1 MVLTYSSKRRLG
13 RTAALGQIQTSTSAS
28 MTTKATSP
36 ASYCWMCSGK
46 MALREDVKDT
56 GRKLNQYIHH
66 FEPLNY
72 DTADLHT
79 RHQRAKRSANLHEQF
94 VHLEFHAHGR
104 HFNLRLKR
112 DTSVFSPDF
121 KLQTE
126 NREEDYDTSHIYSG
140 GLYGYPDTVAH
151 GSIIDGRFEGFVYA
165 HHGKYYM
172 EPAERY
178 FDGPQRFHSVMYM
191 DQDIKYPHR
200 YGPYGGCGMNQRL
213 QDWMEA
219 VQNSAVEEENS
230 APEKDVEKEP
240 VQQSR
245 KKRAVGSPEVLEKGS
260 CEMYIQADH
269 KFYQYFQTRDAVIGQ
284 ISSHI
289 KAINLIYKDVI
300 FADST
305 SGGIT
310 GVTFTVRRVKVNETS
325 GCSDPGGPSCN
336 NPFAPDNIGVERF
349 LEINSE
355 ANHDDYCL
363 AYVFTDR
370 DFDDGVLGL
379 AWVGSASGSSG
390 GICEKYKKY
399 SDGKYKSLNT
409 GIVTIH
415 NYGSHVPP
423 KVSHITFAHEVGH
436 NFGSPHDTDLNNCAP
451 GGESGNYIM
460 YARATSGDKANNNKF
475 SSCSKGSIHSVLDAK
490 IVGNPPPSTSCFT
503 ETNAAICGNGIVE
516 EGEQCDC
523 GYSDH
528 CQRTG
533 EDNCCVPAGNPNP
546 CTLQPGK
553 ACSPSQGPCCT
564 SQCTPK
570 PSTVECSKESECSAS
585 AQCDGSNPQCP
596 TPTAKANKTE
606 CNNGRQVCWNGIC
619 QGSICEGFGL
629 EECTCS
635 LNNQENNRQ
644 ELCHLCCQE
653 PGTPATC
660 KSSNSSAWSSQLYK
674 GMTSRGILNA
684 PPGAPCNNFQGYC
697 DVFSICR
704 EVDADGPLS
713 RLKNAIFNPATIKSF
728 VEWVKTY
735 WWAMILIGLGLV
747 ILMAGFIKLC
757 AVHTPSSNPKRPPPR
772 PMSLRRQKHRRGQ
785 GRHPPQDHHGQQPP
799 QGQGQGRRGQQPRG
813 RTNPP
818 PYNPDF
824 MEMQQNPRYH
834 RR

>member
-1 MVLTYSSKRRLG
+1 MIVRVFSVLVVLG
-13 RTAALGQIQTSTSAS
+13 LVAAAD
-28 MTTKATSP
+28 A
-36 ASYCWMCSGK
+36 
-46 MALREDVKDT
+46 

-126 NREEDYDTSHIYSG
+126 NGEEDYDTSHIYSG

-191 DQDIKYPHR
+191 DQDINYPHR

-799 QGQGQGRRGQQPRG
+799 QGQGQGRRGQQQPRG

>member
-1 MVLTYSSKRRLG
+1 MIARVLTVVVLG
-13 RTAALGQIQTSTSAS
+13 LVAAAD
-28 MTTKATSP
+28 A
-36 ASYCWMCSGK
+36 
-46 MALREDVKDT
+46 

-79 RHQRAKRSANLHEQF
+79 RHQRAKRSTNLHEQF

-112 DTSVFSPDF
+112 DTSIFSPDF
-121 KLQTE
+121 KLETE
-126 NREEDYDTSHIYSG
+126 NGEEDYDTSHIYSG

-151 GSIIDGRFEGFVYA
+151 GSIIDGRFEGFVHA
-165 HHGKYYM
+165 HHGKYYL

-178 FDGPQRFHSVMYM
+178 FDQPQRFHTVIYM

-219 VQNSAVEEENS
+219 VQNSAVEEKNSS
-230 APEKDVEKEP
+230 APQKDLKKDTEKS
-240 VQQSR
+240 SR
-245 KKRAVGSPEVLEKGS
+245 QKRALDSPEVLEKGS

-269 KFYQYFQTRDAVIGQ
+269 KFFEYFQTRDAVISQ

-289 KAINLIYKDVI
+289 KAINLIYEGVI
-300 FADST
+300 FADAT
-305 SGGIT
+305 SEGIT

-415 NYGSHVPP
+415 NYGAHVPP
-423 KVSHITFAHEVGH
+423 KVSHITMAHEVGH
-436 NFGSPHDTDLNNCAP
+436 NFGSPHDTSTSCVP
-451 GGESGNYIM
+451 GGEEGNFIM

-475 SSCSKGSIHSVLDAK
+475 SSCSKDSIHSVLDAK
-490 IVGNPPPSTSCFT
+490 IAGDPAPSTSCFK
-503 ETNAAICGNGIVE
+503 ESNAAICGNGIVE
-516 EGEQCDC
+516 AGEQCDC
-523 GYSDH
+523 GYADH
-528 CQRTG
+528 CQRSG
-533 EDNCCVPAGNPNP
+533 EDNCCVPAGNNNA
-546 CTLQPGK
+546 CQLQPGK
-553 ACSPSQGPCCT
+553 QCSPSQGPCCT
-564 SQCTPK
+564 SQCEPK
-570 PSTVECSKESECSAS
+570 GSNVECSKESECSAS
-585 AQCDGSNPQCP
+585 ANCDGTNPYCP
-596 TPTAKANKTE
+596 SPQAKANKTE

-619 QGSICEGFGL
+619 QGSICEKFDL
-629 EECTCS
+629 EECTCR
-635 LNNQENNRQ
+635 LNENENNRQ

-653 PGTPATC
+653 PGKPDSC
-660 KSSNSSAWSSQLYK
+660 KSSNSTDWSSRYDDL
-674 GMTSRGILNA
+674 TSRGILNMQ
-684 PPGAPCNNFQGYC
+684 PGAPCNNFHGYC
-697 DVFSICR
+697 DVFFTCR
-704 EVDADGPLS
+704 EVDADGPLA
-713 RLKNAIFNPATIKSF
+713 RLKNAIFNPELYRTIGQ
-728 VEWVKTY
+728 WVTAY
-735 WWAMILIGLGLV
+735 WWAVLLMGLGL
-747 ILMAGFIKLC
+747 ILFMVGFVKLC
-757 AVHTPSSNPKRPPPR
+757 AVHTPSSNPKKPPPR
-772 PMSLRRQKHRRGQ
+772 PMSLRRQKRPQQGGQ
-785 GRHPPQDHHGQQPP
+785 GQA
-799 QGQGQGRRGQQPRG
+799 QGQGQRQGQGGRRGEQQPRG

-818 PYNPDF
+818 PFNPDF
-824 MEMQQNPRYH
+824 VELQQNPRYVRH
-834 RR
+834 